1 METNTLICFA
11 GAGKKN
17 QQQKK
22 LDLKRATIKG
32 DTCLSSCWKWS
43 VESTGWPSAPSD
55 NYIQPI
61 NAHQPTG
68 WAHGVEALCEHVLPT
83 LTQTH
88 EKKKKK
94 GQLPLFKYFVSVI
107 QKAQPLA
114 FVLFF
119 FCSSVVKSLTI
130 QFPFCPHTPSDP

>member
-1 METNTLICFA
+1 M
-11 GAGKKN
+11 
-17 QQQKK
+17 
-22 LDLKRATIKG
+22 
-32 DTCLSSCWKWS
+32 
-43 VESTGWPSAPSD
+43 ESTGWPSAPSD

-68 WAHGVEALCEHVLPT
+68 WAHGVEALCEHVLLT
-83 LTQTH
+83 LTQTQ
-88 EKKKKK
+88 KNKATTTKKK

-119 FCSSVVKSLTI
+119 LL
-130 QFPFCPHTPSDP
+130 